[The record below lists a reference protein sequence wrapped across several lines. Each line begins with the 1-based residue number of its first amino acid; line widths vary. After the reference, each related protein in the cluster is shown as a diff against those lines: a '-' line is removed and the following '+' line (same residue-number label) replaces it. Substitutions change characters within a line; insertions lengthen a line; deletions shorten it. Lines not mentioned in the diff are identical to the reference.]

1 MVGALPG
8 TPRSPGTNAAPPLK
22 PPASRVQKD
31 SRHPMARSTEETAD
45 LDLRVEVD
53 APNAIDLAT
62 DRPELSAE
70 KQPLGADFLRLWS
83 ATAVSSIGDGIRIAV
98 FPLLAATIT
107 RDPLLVAGVLFA
119 TRLPWLLFSLHSGA
133 IIDRS
138 DRRKLMVRVA
148 VMRGLVMGVLAAAL
162 LAGFENLGILYV
174 AAFLQG
180 TGEVFS
186 DNAAFALLPKVVPRD
201 RLEDAN
207 GRLEAA
213 VIVLNEFAGPGLGA
227 LLFMRATGLPFVVDA
242 VTFLSAGALV
252 WAMRHRAPRPRADVV
267 HKKVSAEIG
276 EGLRWLIN
284 ERFLLNLSIIGALTN
299 FFLHATFA
307 IAVLFVLE
315 ILNAGALGFAVLL
328 AIEAAGAL
336 VGALA
341 AGSVRRRLGTT
352 RTIVGALLLAAAA
365 NLFIAATSSYL
376 AVAVMAALISL
387 SGATWNVVTNS
398 MRQQRVPDGLMGRV
412 QSAHRLLSWGAI
424 PLGALAGGL
433 LGGALGLRAPFLV
446 AGVALVLLTGAA
458 RRLRMPSDEREPVSN

>member
-1 MVGALPG
+1 
-8 TPRSPGTNAAPPLK
+8 
-22 PPASRVQKD
+22 
-31 SRHPMARSTEETAD
+31 
-45 LDLRVEVD
+45 
-53 APNAIDLAT
+53 
-62 DRPELSAE
+62 
-70 KQPLGADFLRLWS
+70 
-83 ATAVSSIGDGIRIAV
+83 
-98 FPLLAATIT
+98 
-107 RDPLLVAGVLFA
+107 
-119 TRLPWLLFSLHSGA
+119 
-133 IIDRS
+133 
-138 DRRKLMVRVA
+138 
-148 VMRGLVMGVLAAAL
+148 
-162 LAGFENLGILYV
+162 
-174 AAFLQG
+174 
-180 TGEVFS
+180 
-186 DNAAFALLPKVVPRD
+186 
-201 RLEDAN
+201 
-207 GRLEAA
+207 
-213 VIVLNEFAGPGLGA
+213 
-227 LLFMRATGLPFVVDA
+227 
-242 VTFLSAGALV
+242 
-252 WAMRHRAPRPRADVV
+252 
-267 HKKVSAEIG
+267 
-276 EGLRWLIN
+276 LRWLIN

>member
-1 MVGALPG
+1 
-8 TPRSPGTNAAPPLK
+8 
-22 PPASRVQKD
+22 
-31 SRHPMARSTEETAD
+31 MAISKEQAD

-53 APNAIDLAT
+53 APAAIDLVDERGPKSAAT
-62 DRPELSAE
+62 KPR
-70 KQPLGADFLRLWS
+70 LGADFVRLWS

-107 RDPLLVAGVLFA
+107 RDPLLVSGVLFA

-133 IIDRS
+133 IIDRT
-138 DRRKLMVRVA
+138 DRRKLMVLVTL
-148 VMRGLVMGVLAAAL
+148 MRGLVMGAFAAAL
-162 LAGFENLGILYV
+162 LAGIENLGLLYV

-186 DNAAFALLPKVVPRD
+186 DNAAFALLPNVTPRD

-227 LLFMRATGLPFVVDA
+227 LLFMQATGLPFVVDA
-242 VTFLSAGALV
+242 LTFVSAGALV
-252 WAMRHRAPRPRADVV
+252 WAIRHRSPEPRSNVA
-267 HKKVSAEIG
+267 HKKASTGIG
-276 EGLRWLIN
+276 DGLRWLIK
-284 ERFLLNLSIIGALTN
+284 ERWLLNLSVIGALTN

-315 ILNAGALGFAVLL
+315 VLDAGEFGFAALL
-328 AIEAAGAL
+328 AVEAAGAL
-336 VGALA
+336 VGALV

-352 RTIVGALLLAAAA
+352 RTIAGALLLAAAA

-376 AVAVMAALISL
+376 MVAAMAAIISL

-433 LGGALGLRAPFLV
+433 LGGTLGLRAPFLA

-458 RRLRMPSDEREPVSN
+458 RRLRLPSDEREPVSYEV